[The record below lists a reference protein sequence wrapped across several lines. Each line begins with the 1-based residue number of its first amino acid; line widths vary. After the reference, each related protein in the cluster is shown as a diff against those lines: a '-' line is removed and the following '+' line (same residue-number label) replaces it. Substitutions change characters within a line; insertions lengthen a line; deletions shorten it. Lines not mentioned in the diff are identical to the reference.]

1 MGKYMITRKQYKE
14 IKKYDHGQMED
25 YLKDVYT
32 LGYANGKE
40 DAITALAEDKIEDY
54 QKNVEQAEAIE
65 EKLKAVKGIGEAK
78 LKAVMDVVLNVL
90 NVEEADSED

>member
-1 MGKYMITRKQYKE
+1 MKKYMIPRKQYKE
-14 IKKYDHGQMED
+14 IKKYDHSQMEN

-32 LGYANGKE
+32 SGYANGKE
-40 DAITALAEDKIEDY
+40 DAITALVEDKIEDY

-65 EKLKAVKGIGEAK
+65 EKLKSVKGIGEAK

>member
-1 MGKYMITRKQYKE
+1 
-14 IKKYDHGQMED
+14 MEN

-32 LGYANGKE
+32 SGYANGKE

-65 EKLKAVKGIGEAK
+65 EKLKSGKGIGEAK

>member
-54 QKNVEQAEAIE
+54 QKNDQHCQNDQQYGSQIVHKYTSSAAYCLAALHRHSLE
-65 EKLKAVKGIGEAK
+65 G
-78 LKAVMDVVLNVL
+78 
-90 NVEEADSED
+90 

>member
-1 MGKYMITRKQYKE
+1 
-14 IKKYDHGQMED
+14 MEN

-32 LGYANGKE
+32 SGYANGKE

-65 EKLKAVKGIGEAK
+65 EKLKSVKGIGEAK